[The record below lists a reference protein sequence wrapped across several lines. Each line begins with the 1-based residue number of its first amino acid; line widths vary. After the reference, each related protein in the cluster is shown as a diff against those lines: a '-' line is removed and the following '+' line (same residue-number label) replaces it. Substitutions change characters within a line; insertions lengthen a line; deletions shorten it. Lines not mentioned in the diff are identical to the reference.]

1 MVRYGNIA
9 SQIIVTVVTCGIYGF
24 VWLSS
29 LADDVNELSGQDE
42 KNNLSGAMTVLFT
55 ILTCGIYRI
64 YWAYKAGEMIDKAK
78 RDRGMS
84 SSDNL
89 AIVYLVLA
97 VLSYFTGITGIVMY
111 ALMQDEINKFVND
124 KT

>member
-42 KNNLSGAMTVLFT
+42 KNNLSGEMTVLFT
-55 ILTCGIYRI
+55 ILKCGIYRI

>member
-64 YWAYKAGEMIDKAK
+64 YWAYKAGEMIDKSK
-78 RDRGMS
+78 KDRGMS